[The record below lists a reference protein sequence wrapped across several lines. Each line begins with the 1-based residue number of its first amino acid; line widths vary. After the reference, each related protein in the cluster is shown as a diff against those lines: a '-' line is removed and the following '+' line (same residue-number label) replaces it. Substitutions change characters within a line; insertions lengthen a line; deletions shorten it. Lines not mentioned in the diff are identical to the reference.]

1 MNKKRVVIICPG
13 RGSYT
18 RETSSYLENSLSY
31 LTEYLSDFDK
41 KRLELKLQS
50 ISELDQ
56 EPFRAKTHMV
66 GLNASP
72 LIYACSLSD
81 YLFINKDKFEIVAV
95 CGNSMGWYTAL
106 ALGGALTIQNGYDL
120 IQTMGNLTQHK
131 GDGGQIIYPIIN
143 DEWMIDDEKK
153 KYLFSEIKKYN
164 LHISIYLGGY
174 VVIGGAQE
182 SLNKILKSLPK
193 EDKYPFQIPYHSAF
207 HTPLLN
213 SITQLAMDGVGRE
226 IFNKPSLPLIDGD
239 GVIWSPWSSSL
250 SELYRYT
257 LNHQVI
263 NTYNFSSSVNVAI
276 KEFCPDHLILLGPGN
291 SLGGPVAQALIEQKW
306 NNLKSKADFIDSQQ
320 EDPFVL
326 SMGIMDQKQLLK

>member
-1 MNKKRVVIICPG
+1 MNKKRVVIVCPG

-18 RETSSYLENSLSY
+18 RETLGYLDNSPSYLK
-31 LTEYLSDFDK
+31 EYLSNFDK
-41 KRLELKLQS
+41 KRLALKLQS
-50 ISELDQ
+50 ISELDK
-56 EPFRAKTHMV
+56 ESFRAKTHMI
-66 GLNASP
+66 GINASP

-81 YLFINKDKFEIVAV
+81 FLFINKDKFEIVAI

-120 IQTMGNLTQHK
+120 IQKMGSLTQQK

-143 DEWMIDDEKK
+143 EEWVIDDEKR

-182 SLNKILKSLPK
+182 SLDKILKILPK

-207 HTPLLN
+207 HTILLN
-213 SITQLAMDGVGRE
+213 SITQLAMDSVGKD
-226 IFNKPSLPLIDGD
+226 IFNMPKIPLIDGD
-239 GVIWSPWSSSL
+239 GSIWSPWSSSL
-250 SELYRYT
+250 SQLCRYT

-291 SLGGPVAQALIEQKW
+291 SLGGPVAQILIEKNW
-306 NNLKSKADFIDSQQ
+306 NNLKSKNDFIDSQKQ
-320 EDPFVL
+320 HPFIL
-326 SMGIMDQKQLLK
+326 SMGIADQKQFLK

>member
-1 MNKKRVVIICPG
+1 MNKKRVVIVCPG

-18 RETSSYLENSLSY
+18 RETLGYLDNSPSYLK
-31 LTEYLSDFDK
+31 EYLSNFDK
-41 KRLELKLQS
+41 KRLALKLQS
-50 ISELDQ
+50 ISELDK
-56 EPFRAKTHMV
+56 ESFRAKTHMI
-66 GLNASP
+66 GINASP

-81 YLFINKDKFEIVAV
+81 FLFINKDKFEIIAI

-106 ALGGALTIQNGYDL
+106 ALGGVLTIQNGYDL
-120 IQTMGNLTQHK
+120 IQKMGSLTQQK

-143 DEWMIDDEKK
+143 EEWVIDDEKR

-174 VVIGGAQE
+174 IVIGGAQE
-182 SLNKILKSLPK
+182 SLDKILKILPK

-207 HTPLLN
+207 HTTLLN
-213 SITQLAMDGVGRE
+213 SITQLAMDSVGKE
-226 IFNKPSLPLIDGD
+226 IFNMPKIPLIDGD
-239 GVIWSPWSSSL
+239 GSIWSPWSSSL

-291 SLGGPVAQALIEQKW
+291 SLGGPVAQILIEKNW
-306 NNLKSKADFIDSQQ
+306 NNLKSKNDFIDSQSQ
-320 EDPFVL
+320 DPFIL
-326 SMGIMDQKQLLK
+326 SMGIADQKQFLK

>member
-1 MNKKRVVIICPG
+1 MNKKRVVIVCPG

-18 RETSSYLENSLSY
+18 RETLGYLDNSPSYLK
-31 LTEYLSDFDK
+31 EYLSNFDK
-41 KRLELKLQS
+41 KRLALKLQS
-50 ISELDQ
+50 ISELDK
-56 EPFRAKTHMV
+56 ESFRAKTHMI
-66 GLNASP
+66 GINASP

-81 YLFINKDKFEIVAV
+81 FLFINKDKFEIVAI

-120 IQTMGNLTQHK
+120 IQKMGSLTQQK
-131 GDGGQIIYPIIN
+131 GVGGQIIYPIIN
-143 DEWMIDDEKK
+143 EEWVIDDEKR
-153 KYLFSEIKKYN
+153 KYLYTEIKKYN

-174 VVIGGAQE
+174 VVIGGDQE
-182 SLNKILKSLPK
+182 SLDKILKILPK

-207 HTPLLN
+207 HTTLLN
-213 SITQLAMDGVGRE
+213 SITQLAMDSVCKE
-226 IFNKPSLPLIDGD
+226 IFNMPKIPLIDGD
-239 GVIWSPWSSSL
+239 GSIWSPWSSSL

-291 SLGGPVAQALIEQKW
+291 SLGGPVAQILIEKNW
-306 NNLKSKADFIDSQQ
+306 NNLKSKNDFIDSQKQ
-320 EDPFVL
+320 DPFIL
-326 SMGIMDQKQLLK
+326 SMGIADQKQFLK

>member
-1 MNKKRVVIICPG
+1 MNKKRVVIVCPG

-18 RETSSYLENSLSY
+18 RETLGYLDNSPSYLK
-31 LTEYLSDFDK
+31 EYLSNFDK
-41 KRLELKLQS
+41 KRLALKLQS
-50 ISELDQ
+50 ISELDK
-56 EPFRAKTHMV
+56 ESFRAKTHMI
-66 GLNASP
+66 GINASP

-81 YLFINKDKFEIVAV
+81 FLFINKDKFEIIAI

-106 ALGGALTIQNGYDL
+106 ALGGVLTIQNGYDL
-120 IQTMGNLTQHK
+120 IQKMGSLTQQK
-131 GDGGQIIYPIIN
+131 GDGGQIIYPIMN
-143 DEWMIDDEKK
+143 EEWVIDDEKR

-182 SLNKILKSLPK
+182 SLDKILKILPK

-207 HTPLLN
+207 HTTLLN
-213 SITQLAMDGVGRE
+213 SITQLAMDSVGKD
-226 IFNKPSLPLIDGD
+226 IFNMPKIPLIDGD
-239 GVIWSPWSSSL
+239 GSIWSPWSSSL

-291 SLGGPVAQALIEQKW
+291 SLGGPVAQILIEKNW
-306 NNLKSKADFIDSQQ
+306 NNLKSKNDFIDSQKQ
-320 EDPFVL
+320 HPFIL
-326 SMGIMDQKQLLK
+326 SMGIADQKQFLK